1 MQVIGV
7 GIKNWNLTK
16 VMHRQMFR
24 IDVVVAGVLM
34 TTEDLQKQLQLVMQE
49 VEEYEGPDP
58 PAIGIMTADN
68 RRTWAQNRQ
77 ILVSGEETQRC

>member
-1 MQVIGV
+1 
-7 GIKNWNLTK
+7 
-16 VMHRQMFR
+16 MFR
-24 IDVVVAGVLM
+24 VDVVMDGVQM
-34 TTEDLQKQLQLVMQE
+34 TTEELQKQLQLVMTD

-77 ILVSGEETQRC
+77 ILVGGEFPIILVRLSVHLLMHV